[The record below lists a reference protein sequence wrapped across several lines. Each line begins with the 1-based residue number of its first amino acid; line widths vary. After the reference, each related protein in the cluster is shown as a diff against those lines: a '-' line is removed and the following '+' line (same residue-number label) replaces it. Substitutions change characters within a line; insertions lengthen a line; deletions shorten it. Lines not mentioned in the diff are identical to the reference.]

1 MEETLNQSEA
11 FFLKYKKAII
21 GVVIALVVIIAG
33 IVLYKTYVSGPN
45 EIKASTAIA
54 KGQEYFAANN
64 FEMALNGDS
73 ANFKGF
79 AKLADEYSST
89 QAGNLANLYAGLC
102 YAKLDKWEDAVKYL
116 EKYDGADDQMISPA
130 AEGALGNAYAHL
142 NQLDNAVSHLKKAAE
157 KADNNSLS
165 PTFLIQ
171 AGEILESQGKNDE
184 ALKLYQ
190 TVKEKYFNSMASQTI
205 DAYIERVSAK
215 SVMATKN
222 LSDYDIS
229 KVPDASNMIFGVVV
243 AEWNPEITGALLD
256 GCVSTLEKHGALPEN
271 IHVKTVPGSF
281 ELIYGAHQMTLN
293 DGYDAVIILGSVIR
307 GETPHFDY
315 ICQGVTEGIARLN
328 ATSNIP
334 VIYGL
339 LTTNDLQQAKDRAGG
354 RLGNKGDECAVVAI
368 KMAKF

>member
-1 MEETLNQSEA
+1 MAKTTNQQQAAPTMEETLNQSEA

-33 IVLYKTYVSGPN
+33 VVLYKTYVSGPK

-73 ANFKGF
+73 ASFKGF

-89 QAGNLANLYAGLC
+89 AAGNLANLYAGLC

-190 TVKEKYFNSMASQTI
+190 TVKEKYFNSMVSQTI

-215 SVMATKN
+215 
-222 LSDYDIS
+222 
-229 KVPDASNMIFGVVV
+229 
-243 AEWNPEITGALLD
+243 
-256 GCVSTLEKHGALPEN
+256 
-271 IHVKTVPGSF
+271 
-281 ELIYGAHQMTLN
+281 
-293 DGYDAVIILGSVIR
+293 
-307 GETPHFDY
+307 
-315 ICQGVTEGIARLN
+315 
-328 ATSNIP
+328 
-334 VIYGL
+334 
-339 LTTNDLQQAKDRAGG
+339 
-354 RLGNKGDECAVVAI
+354 
-368 KMAKF
+368 

>member
-1 MEETLNQSEA
+1 MAKTTNQQQATPTMEETLNQSEA

-21 GVVIALVVIIAG
+21 GAVIALVVIIAG
-33 IVLYKTYVSGPN
+33 IVLYKTYVSGPK

-73 ANFKGF
+73 ASFKGF

-89 QAGNLANLYAGLC
+89 AAGNLANLYAGLC

-142 NQLDNAVSHLKKAAE
+142 NQLDKAVSHQKKAAE

-215 SVMATKN
+215 
-222 LSDYDIS
+222 
-229 KVPDASNMIFGVVV
+229 
-243 AEWNPEITGALLD
+243 
-256 GCVSTLEKHGALPEN
+256 
-271 IHVKTVPGSF
+271 
-281 ELIYGAHQMTLN
+281 
-293 DGYDAVIILGSVIR
+293 
-307 GETPHFDY
+307 
-315 ICQGVTEGIARLN
+315 
-328 ATSNIP
+328 
-334 VIYGL
+334 
-339 LTTNDLQQAKDRAGG
+339 
-354 RLGNKGDECAVVAI
+354 
-368 KMAKF
+368 

>member
-1 MEETLNQSEA
+1 MAQTTNQQQATPTMEETLNQSEA

-73 ANFKGF
+73 TNFKGF

-102 YAKLDKWEDAVKYL
+102 YAKLDKWENAVKYL

-142 NQLDNAVSHLKKAAE
+142 NQLDKAVSHLKKAAE

-190 TVKEKYFNSMASQTI
+190 TVKEKYFNSMAYQTI

-215 SVMATKN
+215 
-222 LSDYDIS
+222 
-229 KVPDASNMIFGVVV
+229 
-243 AEWNPEITGALLD
+243 
-256 GCVSTLEKHGALPEN
+256 
-271 IHVKTVPGSF
+271 
-281 ELIYGAHQMTLN
+281 
-293 DGYDAVIILGSVIR
+293 
-307 GETPHFDY
+307 
-315 ICQGVTEGIARLN
+315 
-328 ATSNIP
+328 
-334 VIYGL
+334 
-339 LTTNDLQQAKDRAGG
+339 
-354 RLGNKGDECAVVAI
+354 
-368 KMAKF
+368 